1 MKQIGNKIIQLDVVD
16 STNNFTANL
25 LKAGELA
32 HGTVILADEQTAGR
46 GQRGAKW
53 QSEGGS
59 NLIFTVFVEY
69 DNLAVERQET
79 INHWI
84 SLSLLDVLAKN
95 GIDAK
100 IKWPN
105 DILVNDQ
112 KIAGILI
119 ENQLSN
125 EQIKSSIIGI
135 GMNVNQTNFET
146 LNATSMRLHNN
157 FIFQVKEIALQLISS
172 INESSN
178 FVPTHQYQSLKEKFH
193 QNLWRMNENV
203 NFEWKGEI
211 YSGKICGTNEHGLL
225 QIEVNGI
232 IEVFDLKE
240 ISFLFTPTSSNF

>member
-46 GQRGAKW
+46 GQRGANW

-69 DNLAVERQET
+69 DNLAVDRQEA

-84 SLSLLDVLAKN
+84 SLSIVELLAQK
-95 GIDAK
+95 GILSK

-119 ENQLSN
+119 ENQLAN
-125 EQIKSSIIGI
+125 EHIKSSIIGI
-135 GMNVNQTNFET
+135 GLNINQTNFDR
-146 LNATSMRLHNN
+146 LNATSIRLIKDE
-157 FIFQVKEIALQLISS
+157 FLSVKEVALQLVGAINKLLPSIS
-172 INESSN
+172 
-178 FVPTHQYQSLKEKFH
+178 THQFQLLKEKFH
-193 QNLWRMNENV
+193 LHLWKMDEIA
-203 NFEWKGEI
+203 NFTRNGKM
-211 YSGKICGTNEHGLL
+211 YSGKICGTNELGLL
-225 QIEVNGI
+225 QIEVNGKL
-232 IEVFDLKE
+232 EVFDLKE
-240 ISFLFTPTSSNF
+240 ISFLLTPRSSHL

>member
-46 GQRGAKW
+46 GQRGANW

-69 DNLAVERQET
+69 DNLAVDRQEV

-84 SLSLLDVLAKN
+84 SLSIVEFLAQK
-95 GIDAK
+95 GISSK

-105 DILVNDQ
+105 DILVNDL

-119 ENQLSN
+119 ENQLAN

-135 GMNVNQTNFET
+135 GLNVNQTNFES
-146 LNATSMRLHNN
+146 LNATSIRLIKEE
-157 FIFQVKEIALQLISS
+157 FSSVKEVALQLISTLNKLLPS
-172 INESSN
+172 ISM
-178 FVPTHQYQSLKEKFH
+178 HQFQLLKENFH
-193 QNLWRMNENV
+193 QHLWKMNEMVRFTKN
-203 NFEWKGEI
+203 GELH
-211 YSGKICGTNEHGLL
+211 SGKVCGTNEQGLL
-225 QIEVNGI
+225 QIEMNGHLEI
-232 IEVFDLKE
+232 FDLKE
-240 ISFLFTPTSSNF
+240 ISFLLT